1 MFAHLII
8 MDWRID
14 KMTDLCEIQFIYNF
28 VSANDSITNKD
39 QRNVAKILSVDATL
53 TIMIG
58 GELYFETE
66 LAILE
71 FYKALWQWKQSV
83 TDDKTPIFHY
93 YTVEYADY
101 EDGAILS
108 LIPFGSKAR
117 VTSIW
122 AEQPLENVF
131 DVNKIV
137 SAFLQLE
144 TDLKH
149 AIEQHFNIDLSKFLN
164 HIPVQYS

>member
-1 MFAHLII
+1 
-8 MDWRID
+8 
-14 KMTDLCEIQFIYNF
+14 MTDLREIRFMYNF
-28 VSANDSITNKD
+28 VSYNDSITNKD
-39 QRNVAKILSVDATL
+39 QRNVAEILSVDATL
-53 TIMIG
+53 TITIG

-71 FYKALWQWKQSV
+71 FYKALWKWKRSV
-83 TDDKTPIFHY
+83 TDEHIPAFHY
-93 YTVEYADY
+93 YTVEYDDY

-122 AEQPLENVF
+122 AEQPLDNVF

-137 SAFLQLE
+137 PTFLQLE
-144 TDLKH
+144 TDLKR
-149 AIEQHFNIDLSKFLN
+149 AIEQHFNIDLTKFLK